1 MSKPL
6 VFVTRRVPQE
16 GIDLLKEK
24 CNVSIW
30 DSDDV
35 ISRDLL
41 MVKVR
46 GASGIFCTLNDKID
60 DGVLEAAGT
69 ICFTISHLSC
79 YNGKKKGDGA
89 I

>member
-1 MSKPL
+1 M
-6 VFVTRRVPQE
+6 
-16 GIDLLKEK
+16 
-24 CNVSIW
+24 SIW

-60 DGVLEAAGT
+60 EGVLEAAGT
-69 ICFTISHLSC
+69 IYVLPLVICPTTAVSKRGLVQYEPSLLLDIFVLSL
-79 YNGKKKGDGA
+79 A
-89 I
+89 H